1 MKRNSIILLAIL
13 LLTVSLVGCKSSKS
27 LTKSTAGG
35 NELLKS
41 SHGMTTVELVQ
52 KMQLS
57 QPAFRTANVKKMT
70 MSIDFK
76 GKQMEVKASCKMVT
90 DSAIH
95 LSIQPFFGVELFKI
109 EMTPASIILIDK
121 MNGTYYESNYAL
133 FSKTFGVPVNFKDM
147 QSLISNRLFIPG
159 EAVFSPDNFQWKNN
173 EAGSELEYLSPTFRE
188 TVSVNSSIRIAKMD
202 INTSDST
209 YTLSTQYLDFKNYNG
224 TVFPEKIYLD
234 AINSKDLMAK
244 TSMHVTIDDVTFD
257 EPLKLEPAN
266 LMRYQRGNIN
276 SFFSK

>member
-1 MKRNSIILLAIL
+1 MKRNSIILLAISL
-13 LLTVSLVGCKSSKS
+13 LMISLVGCKSSKS

-41 SHGMTTVELVQ
+41 SHAMTTVELVQ

-57 QPAFRTANVKKMT
+57 QPAFRTANVKKMA

-76 GKQMEVKASCKMVT
+76 GKQMDVKATCKMVT

-133 FSKTFGVPVNFKDM
+133 FSKAFGVPVNFKDM
-147 QSLISNRLFIPG
+147 QSLISNRLFVPG
-159 EAVFSPDNFQWKNN
+159 EAIFSPDKFQWKNN

-202 INTSDST
+202 INTNDST

-234 AINSKDLMAK
+234 AFNSKDMMAK

-266 LMRYQRGNIN
+266 LIRYLRGNIN
-276 SFFSK
+276 SFFRK